1 MGANPQSSIGTAF
14 AFSRPNTESLIL
26 SNTSLLLEYT
36 SKVFLASLQEGVT
49 ASGYRVQ
56 F

>member
-1 MGANPQSSIGTAF
+1 MSNSVPPDMGANPQSSIGTAF

-36 SKVFLASLQEGVT
+36 SKVFLASLQE
-49 ASGYRVQ
+49 
-56 F
+56 